1 MEGRICS
8 QVFVA
13 ALLCAAASFATLAD
27 QAKQADQTKPAGKAK
42 TAKPPASPPG
52 SPAAGAAS
60 ASKSSPGNDL
70 TSPVAYIG
78 DRSITL
84 QDLALNLAQ
93 KMMGQWEF
101 DQKKQALD
109 DLINDRLLEK
119 EAAAK
124 GVPKEKLID
133 TEVTSKIPDPAQSE
147 IDAWYEQNK
156 ARVGTQTKDQLTPQI
171 KAMLRSQTLADGQKN

>member
-13 ALLCAAASFATLAD
+13 ALLCAAASFATLAASGDTATPAD

-93 KMMGQWEF
+93 KIRLLVAAPPQLTRS
-101 DQKKQALD
+101 ALD
-109 DLINDRLLEK
+109 EKVVVGWLARQFADLLLGLS
-119 EAAAK
+119 AK
-124 GVPKEKLID
+124 
-133 TEVTSKIPDPAQSE
+133 QS
-147 IDAWYEQNK
+147 
-156 ARVGTQTKDQLTPQI
+156 
-171 KAMLRSQTLADGQKN
+171 